1 MKKRYAAI
9 PLILSASMLASVPA
23 FAEDGVTVS
32 WYNFGDAF
40 SSYVRDSMSN
50 AFDELGVDATMKD
63 SNNIQ
68 QTQNDDLQTAVNTG
82 TSAIVVQ
89 MVDSGAYATAKNILQ
104 MGMDADIPVIFFSR
118 VMSTDNDECAEL
130 MSTYDK
136 TCYIGTKPE
145 EAGYLQ
151 GDMIGEYLVNHYDEC
166 DLNGDGKISYVMLKG
181 DQANQEAIYRTK
193 YSVEYANKALE
204 KAGYPDLEYY
214 DPSTDTNG
222 DEGPYIVDPNGS
234 WSQTFANET
243 MTTILT
249 QYNESNNNMP
259 ELIISNNDDM
269 AIGAINALKVAGYN
283 TEGGTYIPVFGVD
296 ATDQAKKAIAAGEMT
311 GSVLQDPEI
320 YGKTVARVTA
330 NSISGKDMFDGLD
343 DKIQII
349 DGWDC
354 VIPYA
359 PYTADAETA
368 TEGATE

>member
-1 MKKRYAAI
+1 
-9 PLILSASMLASVPA
+9 
-23 FAEDGVTVS
+23 
-32 WYNFGDAF
+32 
-40 SSYVRDSMSN
+40 
-50 AFDELGVDATMKD
+50 
-63 SNNIQ
+63 
-68 QTQNDDLQTAVNTG
+68 
-82 TSAIVVQ
+82 
-89 MVDSGAYATAKNILQ
+89 
-104 MGMDADIPVIFFSR
+104 
-118 VMSTDNDECAEL
+118 
-130 MSTYDK
+130 
-136 TCYIGTKPE
+136 
-145 EAGYLQ
+145 
-151 GDMIGEYLVNHYDEC
+151 MIGEYLVNHYDEC

-222 DEGPYIVDPNGS
+222 DEGPYIVDPNGR

>member
-296 ATDQAKKAIAAGEMT
+296 ATDQAKKAIA
-311 GSVLQDPEI
+311 
-320 YGKTVARVTA
+320 TV
-330 NSISGKDMFDGLD
+330 F
-343 DKIQII
+343 
-349 DGWDC
+349 
-354 VIPYA
+354 P
-359 PYTADAETA
+359 
-368 TEGATE
+368 

>member
-214 DPSTDTNG
+214 DPST
-222 DEGPYIVDPNGS
+222 
-234 WSQTFANET
+234 
-243 MTTILT
+243 
-249 QYNESNNNMP
+249 
-259 ELIISNNDDM
+259 ELIDFQRGD
-269 AIGAINALKVAGYN
+269 V
-283 TEGGTYIPVFGVD
+283 
-296 ATDQAKKAIAAGEMT
+296 
-311 GSVLQDPEI
+311 VLDFCE
-320 YGKTVARVTA
+320 
-330 NSISGKDMFDGLD
+330 
-343 DKIQII
+343 
-349 DGWDC
+349 
-354 VIPYA
+354 
-359 PYTADAETA
+359 
-368 TEGATE
+368 